1 MSSACGHGA
10 EACRAMVSMPS
21 GWLPSAVQRMK
32 SNRMVAPRALLLP
45 ILAALLIALPL
56 RAAGGVQYF
65 CYGMGRLMDKCCC
78 PHATTVQSV
87 DRAGCGSEIK
97 SRDCCERLE
106 RASASL
112 ATPLRERAS
121 SVVGAT
127 PALAGPVAS
136 VVCVFE
142 PEARDVVAGPIA
154 ARAPPPRGPPIFL
167 LNCALLT

>member
-1 MSSACGHGA
+1 MA
-10 EACRAMVSMPS
+10 
-21 GWLPSAVQRMK
+21 
-32 SNRMVAPRALLLP
+32 APRALLLP

-65 CYGMGRLMDKCCC
+65 CHGMGRLMDKCCC

-87 DRAGCGSEIK
+87 GRAGCGSEIK

-106 RASASL
+106 RASASV
-112 ATPLRERAS
+112 ATPLRERAWS
-121 SVVGAT
+121 SVGAT
-127 PALAGPVAS
+127 PALAGPVAP
-136 VVCVFE
+136 VVRVFE

-154 ARAPPPRGPPIFL
+154 ADLAPPPRGPPIFL